1 MKRKISLIFYVL
13 LLQILVISPAAIGQS
28 LVFHSKVA
36 GFDLGSQL
44 TFDLYKPFASLYF
57 NIKRYQKPVVL
68 TQGNEAEIYSRL
80 GRQLLLPKYV
90 LFQITGYPLSAISS
104 YYETDRYVSYQ
115 KFTFFDDINILRSI
129 GAGFEEPYA
138 FSLFLGNVL
147 LLAYSDGT
155 ETKLKQSGS
164 ALAGFLISHG
174 RHQIYNN
181 IYLHDSW
188 YQIELMLI
196 GNLKEPNKRRISWNF
211 RIGAKLHQND
221 FIRDTIT
228 MAIERNH
235 TDWQFKGWSFAK
247 NSVFKYAAHVP
258 SPTPTNKFPATSQ
271 LISYGKKFPVT
282 LLQKK
287 VFFILALGAK
297 WEWIRWY
304 DHSLNRFDE
313 NATSQLTFLI
323 QPNIEF

>member
-1 MKRKISLIFYVL
+1 MKRTTSILYVL

-68 TQGNEAEIYSRL
+68 TQGNEAEIYTRL
-80 GRQLLLPKYV
+80 GRQLLLPKYL

-104 YYETDRYVSYQ
+104 FYETDRYVSYQ
-115 KFTFFDDINILRSI
+115 KFAFFDDINILRSI

-147 LLAYSDGT
+147 LLAYSDGA
-155 ETKLKQSGS
+155 ETKLRQSGS

-188 YQIELMLI
+188 YQFELMLI
-196 GNLKEPNKRRISWNF
+196 GNLKEPNQRRISWNF

-235 TDWQFKGWSFAK
+235 TDWQFKGWSLAK
-247 NSVFKYAAHVP
+247 NSVLKYAAHFP
-258 SPTPTNKFPATSQ
+258 SPTPTNRMPSTSQ
-271 LISYGKKFPVT
+271 LFTFGKKFPVT
-282 LLQKK
+282 ILQKRI
-287 VFFILALGAK
+287 FLILGLGVQ
-297 WEWIRWY
+297 WEWIRLY

-313 NATSQLTFLI
+313 NASSQLTFLI